1 MVKRARILRRAQE
14 PSAETQEPSA
24 ETQENCDSPD
34 AAVSADVIVNVEAP
48 GAAGYVRHSI
58 RTMVALSEVQI
69 AQMTF
74 AEYMYKVS
82 TLLEQVTP
90 YYTIAKAWQVKLN
103 RAQYAE
109 DIARAIAEWC
119 EGCDELMS
127 EMSGVLHC
135 VEENHGDCDWRKT
148 YARWLNRCVNAKKIG
163 TCSGE
168 TCTSSHLA
176 SPTHRQWSLM
186 QTDSSAWRKYRRSN
200 LNRASA

>member
-90 YYTIAKAWQVKLN
+90 YYTIAKAWHVKLN

-135 VEENHGDCDWRKT
+135 VEESHGDCDWRKNICT
-148 YARWLNRCVNAKKIG
+148 LVESMRQREKRLGHVQAKHVRLRILPRRHIVNG
-163 TCSGE
+163 
-168 TCTSSHLA
+168 H
-176 SPTHRQWSLM
+176 
-186 QTDSSAWRKYRRSN
+186 
-200 LNRASA
+200 

>member
-14 PSAETQEPSA
+14 PSAEAQEPSA

-82 TLLEQVTP
+82 TLLEQVIP
-90 YYTIAKAWQVKLN
+90 YYTIAKAWHVKLN

-119 EGCDELMS
+119 EVCEELMS

-135 VEENHGDCDWRKT
+135 VEENHGDCDWRKA
-148 YARWLNRCVNAKKIG
+148 YARWLNRCVNAKKDWDMFRRNMHVFAS
-163 TCSGE
+163 CLAD
-168 TCTSSHLA
+168 TSSMIINA
-176 SPTHRQWSLM
+176 
-186 QTDSSAWRKYRRSN
+186 D
-200 LNRASA
+200 